1 MKGNSI
7 RVLFTIAV
15 CLSLFFPACSK
26 SEKTGKN
33 SRENIEFTDVSQLNK
48 SEYTIGYAEGQSS
61 AMLLRKVLP
70 KAQTRSFFELVTGY
84 EAVKQGKITA
94 FAFDKVQTELAIKNG
109 LKGVKILGNLGE
121 PIQTA
126 VGISPVSKIPDLE
139 EKINEFITECRKSG
153 LLADMLQRWTSFTS
167 DTIPEI
173 KPVENPKY
181 NLVIG
186 TTGIV
191 PPYSYHKGTELSGFD
206 IELAMRFASWLGA
219 SYTFKVYDYGAI
231 IAAAVTGDI
240 DCIMANL
247 NVTKERKERIS
258 FSMPISSDQNIIVV
272 RDDGSAAGQNSSP
285 AADDK
290 TFNSF
295 SDLNKK
301 GVTIGMGT
309 GTNFVSLCEKAFPN
323 ATLQYYNTYSDM
335 AALILKDKLS
345 AMVLDSPSAAEL
357 QKEVK
362 GLKQLDEFLG
372 KNDYAI
378 GFPKTEKG
386 AALRDQIDEFIEKK
400 EKDGSLKKL
409 QEVWFGQDESI
420 KKIQPLPASSPKGT
434 IRMVTDS
441 LTPPFSYIK
450 EGRTAGYD
458 IALVSEFCLEYG
470 YALSITSLDFS
481 AILPALHTSSCD
493 IAAGGM
499 AITPERSE
507 SIYFSRPL
515 YEGKTVVLVK
525 DGGKPESPSG
535 DEKITAEGSGTVPE
549 QFKNVTLKYNS
560 ISEMDKDG
568 LVLGMHT
575 GFVMVDKLTRQMLPK
590 AKIEYYKT
598 TSDMAYLVSSGKIDG
613 FVNDEP
619 IIRYVSLEIPD
630 LGYID
635 FDGKSLPMV
644 ACFPKNEKGRLLR
657 DEFNSYIKK
666 WKNDGRLKAIDDL
679 WLSKDEEK
687 KVVDLGHFDAKK
699 GVIRLGTTADTPP
712 FEYMKDG
719 KIVGYEIDLVARFC
733 REAGYGLEIQDV
745 PFDSLI
751 MGLQS
756 GMYDMVASCLSDTPA
771 HREST
776 NISEPIYDSRL
787 VMAVQILDRE
797 KGAQDEDDHGKS
809 IANSEAGLR
818 YHSFDELNIKGKKIG
833 VQTGSSF
840 DKMADTFFP
849 TAEVQYFNS
858 TTDMAK
864 LVAMGKLD
872 AMIADEPAAQ
882 SLTASIKNIGYIH
895 DYLEPANFS
904 AAFQKNKDGEKLRD
918 EMNAFLTKAMS
929 DGSLKKLQQIWFG
942 NDESKKVVDY
952 SSLPA
957 TNGTLKL
964 ATSAEYPPF
973 EYLQN
978 NKIVG
983 YDIACAAAFC
993 KEYGYA
999 LKIFDMNFDAI
1010 LSALVSKACDFA
1022 IAGIS
1027 VTEERSK
1034 SVNFSI
1040 PTYDGGV
1047 VVIVQKNLEKNT
1059 PKTKYVSEDEVKT
1072 PGKKRGVQTGAVTNL
1087 IESLAVSFEKTFVR
1101 EGRWRLV
1108 LHGTGITI
1116 IISIFSALFGTL
1128 LGFII
1133 CGLRLSK
1140 NRIADGAALVFIRT
1154 MQGLPMVVF
1163 LMILYYLVFAKSGL
1177 SGVWVAVIG
1186 FGMNFSAYVSEM
1198 IRTGILAV
1206 DKGQMEAALALGYPK
1221 AKAFLKM
1228 ILPQAARHF
1237 LPVYQ
1242 GEFISLVKMTSVV
1255 GYIAIQDLTKAGD
1268 IIRSRTY
1275 EAFFPLITTAI
1286 IYFIIAW
1293 LLTRVLTVLQAQLEP
1308 KKMRTK

>member
-1 MKGNSI
+1 
-7 RVLFTIAV
+7 
-15 CLSLFFPACSK
+15 
-26 SEKTGKN
+26 
-33 SRENIEFTDVSQLNK
+33 
-48 SEYTIGYAEGQSS
+48 
-61 AMLLRKVLP
+61 
-70 KAQTRSFFELVTGY
+70 
-84 EAVKQGKITA
+84 
-94 FAFDKVQTELAIKNG
+94 
-109 LKGVKILGNLGE
+109 
-121 PIQTA
+121 
-126 VGISPVSKIPDLE
+126 
-139 EKINEFITECRKSG
+139 
-153 LLADMLQRWTSFTS
+153 
-167 DTIPEI
+167 
-173 KPVENPKY
+173 
-181 NLVIG
+181 
-186 TTGIV
+186 
-191 PPYSYHKGTELSGFD
+191 
-206 IELAMRFASWLGA
+206 
-219 SYTFKVYDYGAI
+219 
-231 IAAAVTGDI
+231 
-240 DCIMANL
+240 
-247 NVTKERKERIS
+247 
-258 FSMPISSDQNIIVV
+258 
-272 RDDGSAAGQNSSP
+272 
-285 AADDK
+285 
-290 TFNSF
+290 
-295 SDLNKK
+295 
-301 GVTIGMGT
+301 
-309 GTNFVSLCEKAFPN
+309 
-323 ATLQYYNTYSDM
+323 
-335 AALILKDKLS
+335 KDKLS
-345 AMVLDSPSAAEL
+345 AMVLDSPAAAEL

-362 GLKQLDEFLG
+362 GLKQLDEVLG

-420 KKIQPLPASSPKGT
+420 KKIQPLPPSSPKGT

-450 EGRTAGYD
+450 EGRTVGFD
-458 IALVSEFCLEYG
+458 IALVSEFCIEYG

-481 AILPALHTSSCD
+481 AILPALHSASFD
-493 IAAGGM
+493 MAAGGM
-499 AITPERSE
+499 SVTSERKE

-515 YEGKTVVLVK
+515 YEGKSVILVK
-525 DGGKPESPSG
+525 DGAKSASLENGDKGKVQNS
-535 DEKITAEGSGTVPE
+535 AFVPE

-598 TSDMAYLVSSGKIDG
+598 TADMAYLVSSGKIDG

-635 FDGKSLPMV
+635 FDGKSLPMI

-666 WKNDGRLKAIDDL
+666 CKTDGRLKAIDDL

-687 KVVDLGHFDAKK
+687 KVVDLGNFDAKK

-787 VMAVQILDRE
+787 VMAVQILDHKKSKALSHGGE
-797 KGAQDEDDHGKS
+797 KTGELK
-809 IANSEAGLR
+809 
-818 YHSFDELNIKGKKIG
+818 YHSFDELNLNGKKIG
-833 VQTGSSF
+833 VQTGSAF
-840 DKMADTFFP
+840 DEMAATFFP
-849 TAEVQYFNS
+849 KAEVEYFNS

-864 LVAMGKLD
+864 LLSMGKLD

-882 SLTASIKNIGYIH
+882 SLSVSVENIDYIR

-942 NDESKKVVDY
+942 SDESKKVVDY

-983 YDIACAAAFC
+983 YDIACAASFC

-999 LKIFDMNFDAI
+999 LKISDMNFDA
-1010 LSALVSKACDFA
+1010 LLPALVSGACDFA

-1047 VVIVQKNLEKNT
+1047 VVLVQKKLEKNA
-1059 PKTKYVSEDEVKT
+1059 PKTKYTSADELKV
-1072 PGKKRGVQTGAVTNL
+1072 PGKKMGVQIGDVKIDDYVSKYFPLAEKKYSNSIPELIQMLATNKIDAFLMDEPIMRYIQKEYNNFALLPFDVPPVGYSFGFAKSEKGRKLNDQLNQFVKKLKADGRLGEIYEAWFGDDEKRKTIDYSDLTGVNGTITLALEGVNPPFTYMKEDTIVGSNMEIVKL
-1087 IESLAVSFEKTFVR
+1087 FCKEYGYDMKADIMNYDAIFPAIKSGKYDMCTELISTAERAEEMIFSIPTYDAYCSLVVALENPEKPSKFSEMIESLAASFEKTFVR

-1108 LHGTGITI
+1108 LYGTGITI
-1116 IISIFSALFGTL
+1116 LISIFSALFGTL

-1133 CGLRLSK
+1133 CGLRLSRK
-1140 NRIADGAALVFIRT
+1140 CIADGVAVIYIRI

-1163 LMILYYLVFAKSGL
+1163 LMILYYIVFAKSEL
-1177 SGVWVAVIG
+1177 SGIWVAVIG
-1186 FGMNFSAYVSEM
+1186 FGMNFGAYVSEM

-1228 ILPQAARHF
+1228 VLP
-1237 LPVYQ
+1237 
-1242 GEFISLVKMTSVV
+1242 
-1255 GYIAIQDLTKAGD
+1255 
-1268 IIRSRTY
+1268 
-1275 EAFFPLITTAI
+1275 
-1286 IYFIIAW
+1286 
-1293 LLTRVLTVLQAQLEP
+1293 
-1308 KKMRTK
+1308 

>member
-1 MKGNSI
+1 MKRKLNI
-7 RVLFTIAV
+7 LLAFLI
-15 CLSLFFPACSK
+15 LILIFPACSK

-48 SEYTIGYAEGQSS
+48 SEYTVGYAEGQSS
-61 AMLLRKVLP
+61 ALLLRKILP
-70 KAQTRSFFELVTGY
+70 NARTKSFLDQVTGY
-84 EAVKQGKITA
+84 EAVRQGKVTGY
-94 FAFDKVQTELAIKNG
+94 AFDKVQTELAIKNG
-109 LKGVKILGNLGE
+109 LKGVRILGNLGE
-121 PIQTA
+121 PIPTA
-126 VGISPVSKIPDLE
+126 VGISPVSKIPHLE

-153 LLADMLQRWTSFTS
+153 LLADMLQRWTGFTS

-173 KPVENPKY
+173 KPAENPEY

-247 NVTKERKERIS
+247 NVTEERKEKIS
-258 FSMPISSDQNIIVV
+258 FSMPIYSEQNIIVV
-272 RDDGSAAGQNSSP
+272 RDDGSAAGQD
-285 AADDK
+285 AASDGSDK
-290 TFNSF
+290 AFNSF
-295 SDLNKK
+295 ADLNKK

-323 ATLQYYNTYSDM
+323 ATLQYYNTHSDM

-420 KKIQPLPASSPKGT
+420 KKIQPLPPSSPKGT

-470 YALSITSLDFS
+470 YSLSITSLDFS
-481 AILPALHTSSCD
+481 AILPALQSASFD
-493 IAAGGM
+493 MAAGGM
-499 AITPERSE
+499 SVTSERKE

-515 YEGKTVVLVK
+515 YEGKSVILVK
-525 DGGKPESPSG
+525 DGAKSESLESK
-535 DEKITAEGSGTVPE
+535 EKDKSQASDFVPE
-549 QFKNVTLKYNS
+549 QFNNVTLKYNS

-598 TSDMAYLVSSGKIDG
+598 TADMAYLVSTGKIDG

-687 KVVDLGHFDAKK
+687 KVVDLGHFEAKK
-699 GVIRLGTTADTPP
+699 GVIRLGTTANTPP

-787 VMAVQILDRE
+787 VMAVQILDHKKTE
-797 KGAQDEDDHGKS
+797 
-809 IANSEAGLR
+809 ANA
-818 YHSFDELNIKGKKIG
+818 
-833 VQTGSSF
+833 
-840 DKMADTFFP
+840 
-849 TAEVQYFNS
+849 
-858 TTDMAK
+858 
-864 LVAMGKLD
+864 
-872 AMIADEPAAQ
+872 
-882 SLTASIKNIGYIH
+882 
-895 DYLEPANFS
+895 
-904 AAFQKNKDGEKLRD
+904 
-918 EMNAFLTKAMS
+918 
-929 DGSLKKLQQIWFG
+929 
-942 NDESKKVVDY
+942 
-952 SSLPA
+952 
-957 TNGTLKL
+957 
-964 ATSAEYPPF
+964 
-973 EYLQN
+973 
-978 NKIVG
+978 
-983 YDIACAAAFC
+983 
-993 KEYGYA
+993 
-999 LKIFDMNFDAI
+999 
-1010 LSALVSKACDFA
+1010 
-1022 IAGIS
+1022 
-1027 VTEERSK
+1027 
-1034 SVNFSI
+1034 
-1040 PTYDGGV
+1040 
-1047 VVIVQKNLEKNT
+1047 
-1059 PKTKYVSEDEVKT
+1059 PKTKYTSVDELKT
-1072 PGKKRGVQTGAVTNL
+1072 PGKKMGVQTGAVTNL
-1087 IESLAVSFEKTFVR
+1087 IESLAASFEKTFVR
-1101 EGRWRLV
+1101 EGRWRLI
-1108 LHGTGITI
+1108 LYGTGITI
-1116 IISIFSALFGTL
+1116 LISIFSALFGTL

-1133 CGLRLSK
+1133 CGLRLSR
-1140 NRIADGAALVFIRT
+1140 NRIADGGAVIYIRI

-1163 LMILYYLVFAKSGL
+1163 LMILYYIVFAKSEL
-1177 SGVWVAVIG
+1177 SGIWVAVIG
-1186 FGMNFSAYVSEM
+1186 FGMNFGAYVSEM

-1228 ILPQAARHF
+1228 VLPQAARHF

-1286 IYFIIAW
+1286 IYFMIAFT
-1293 LLTRVLTVLQAQLEP
+1293 LTRILTFLQVRLDPRKRKEVVA
-1308 KKMRTK
+1308 KKIH

>member
-1 MKGNSI
+1 MKRNLNI
-7 RVLFTIAV
+7 LLVLFFLI
-15 CLSLFFPACSK
+15 LFFPACSK

-33 SRENIEFTDVSQLNK
+33 SRDNIEFTDVSQLNK

-61 AMLLRKVLP
+61 ALLLRKILP
-70 KAQTRSFFELVTGY
+70 NARTKSFLEQVTGY
-84 EAVKQGKITA
+84 EAVRQGKVTA
-94 FAFDKVQTELAIKNG
+94 YAFDKVQTELAIKNG
-109 LKGVKILGNLGE
+109 LKGVRILGNLGE
-121 PIQTA
+121 PIPTA
-126 VGISPVSKIPDLE
+126 VGISPVSKIPHLE

-153 LLADMLQRWTSFTS
+153 LLADMLQRWTGFTS

-173 KPVENPKY
+173 KPAENPEY

-247 NVTKERKERIS
+247 NVTEERKEKIS
-258 FSMPISSDQNIIVV
+258 FSMPIYSEQNVIVV
-272 RDDGSAAGQNSSP
+272 RDDGISAGQNSSP
-285 AADDK
+285 VSDDK
-290 TFNSF
+290 AFNSF
-295 SDLNKK
+295 ADLNKK

-309 GTNFVSLCEKAFPN
+309 GTNFVSLCEKAFPL
-323 ATLQYYNTYSDM
+323 ATLQYYNTHSDM

-409 QEVWFGQDESI
+409 QEVWFGQDDSI
-420 KKIQPLPASSPKGT
+420 KKIQPLPPSSPKGT
-434 IRMVTDS
+434 VRMVTDS

-450 EGRTAGYD
+450 EGQTVGYD

-481 AILPALHTSSCD
+481 AILPALHSASFD
-493 IAAGGM
+493 MAAGGM
-499 AITPERSE
+499 SVTSERKE

-515 YEGKTVVLVK
+515 YEGKSVILVK
-525 DGGKPESPSG
+525 DGAKSESLESK
-535 DEKITAEGSGTVPE
+535 EKDKSQASAFVPE
-549 QFKNVTLKYNS
+549 RFKNVTLKYNS
-560 ISEMDKDG
+560 ISEMNKDG

-598 TSDMAYLVSSGKIDG
+598 TADMAYLVSSGKIDG

-666 WKNDGRLKAIDDL
+666 CKTDGRLKAIDDL

-756 GMYDMVASCLSDTPA
+756 DMYDMVASCLSDTPA

-776 NISEPIYDSRL
+776 NISEAIYDSRL
-787 VMAVQILDRE
+787 VMAVQILDH
-797 KGAQDEDDHGKS
+797 KKTGA
-809 IANSEAGLR
+809 
-818 YHSFDELNIKGKKIG
+818 
-833 VQTGSSF
+833 
-840 DKMADTFFP
+840 
-849 TAEVQYFNS
+849 
-858 TTDMAK
+858 
-864 LVAMGKLD
+864 
-872 AMIADEPAAQ
+872 
-882 SLTASIKNIGYIH
+882 
-895 DYLEPANFS
+895 
-904 AAFQKNKDGEKLRD
+904 
-918 EMNAFLTKAMS
+918 NA
-929 DGSLKKLQQIWFG
+929 
-942 NDESKKVVDY
+942 
-952 SSLPA
+952 
-957 TNGTLKL
+957 
-964 ATSAEYPPF
+964 
-973 EYLQN
+973 
-978 NKIVG
+978 
-983 YDIACAAAFC
+983 
-993 KEYGYA
+993 
-999 LKIFDMNFDAI
+999 
-1010 LSALVSKACDFA
+1010 
-1022 IAGIS
+1022 
-1027 VTEERSK
+1027 
-1034 SVNFSI
+1034 
-1040 PTYDGGV
+1040 
-1047 VVIVQKNLEKNT
+1047 
-1059 PKTKYVSEDEVKT
+1059 PKTKYTSADELKT

-1087 IESLAVSFEKTFVR
+1087 IESLAASFEKTFVR

-1108 LHGTGITI
+1108 LYGTGITI
-1116 IISIFSALFGTL
+1116 LISIFSALFGTL

-1140 NRIADGAALVFIRT
+1140 NRIADGGAVIYIRI

-1163 LMILYYLVFAKSGL
+1163 LMILYYIVFAKSEL
-1177 SGVWVAVIG
+1177 SGIWVAVIG
-1186 FGMNFSAYVSEM
+1186 FGMNFGAYVSEM

-1228 ILPQAARHF
+1228 VLPQAARHF

-1286 IYFIIAW
+1286 IYFMIAFT
-1293 LLTRVLTVLQAQLEP
+1293 LTRILTFLQVRLDPRKRKEVVA
-1308 KKMRTK
+1308 KKIH